1 MNDEYK
7 AEEKRIMRTIY
18 DWKVV
23 NNTPVPPKNELPE
36 CIKKRINWAVKLV
49 EEVPITIVGELKLV
63 VVNPENEQK
72 TKKEFETI
80 ISDWLPL
87 DDDYKKYYQEYQGF
101 MTFTIPMAVAVQ
113 LVYGGKN

>member
-1 MNDEYK
+1 MNDEYGE
-7 AEEKRIMRTIY
+7 EEKRIMRTIY

-23 NNTPVPPKNELPE
+23 NNTTVPPKNELPD
-36 CIKKRINWAVKLV
+36 CIKKRIAWAVKLG
-49 EEVPITIVGELKLV
+49 EEIPITIVGELKLV
-63 VVNPENEQK
+63 VINPENEQK
-72 TKKEFETI
+72 IKKEFETI
-80 ISDWLPL
+80 IPDWLPL